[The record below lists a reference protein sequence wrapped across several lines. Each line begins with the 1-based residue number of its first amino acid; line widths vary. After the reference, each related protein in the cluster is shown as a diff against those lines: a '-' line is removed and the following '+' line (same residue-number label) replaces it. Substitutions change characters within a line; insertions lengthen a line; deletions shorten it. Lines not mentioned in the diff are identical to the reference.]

1 MRHVLLL
8 ILLLTAGL
16 ATAEVYRR
24 VDADGNVEFSDT
36 PTDGAEVVEL
46 KEPTIVPGSPVKQV
60 GEEATPQPS
69 GEAYA
74 PYESITVVAPVDD
87 DTLRNQASVGVDVLM
102 VPELLVSLGHRVQL
116 YVDGE
121 PFGAPSGSPHFLL
134 PAVNR
139 GTHQLAAAV
148 LGPDGAEL
156 IRSPT
161 STFHMLKIS
170 VANPKTGQP
179 GGIRPSTKPAK

>member
-8 ILLLTAGL
+8 ILLLTAGV
-16 ATAEVYRR
+16 AMAEVYRR

-36 PTDGAEVVEL
+36 PTDGAEVVQL
-46 KEPTIVPGSPVKQV
+46 KEPTIVPGSPVKQA
-60 GEEATPQPS
+60 GEEAAPQPS

-74 PYESITVVAPVDD
+74 PYESISVVAPVDD
-87 DTLRNQASVGVDVLM
+87 DTLRNQASVGVDVLT

-121 PFGAPSGSPHFLL
+121 PFGSPSGSPHFLL
-134 PAVNR
+134 PAVDR

-148 LGPDGAEL
+148 LDRDGAEL
-156 IRSPT
+156 IRSTT
-161 STFHMLKIS
+161 STFHLLKNS

-179 GGIRPSTKPAK
+179 GGIRPPAKSAN